1 MLKWE
6 EMGFKIL
13 GTQSYEKCFLTL
25 IRLTMQPQKQK
36 KRALTKLQIQ
46 SRSNLHDKI
55 ETP

>member
-1 MLKWE
+1 MLKWV

-36 KRALTKLQIQ
+36 KRALMKLQIQ